1 MRTPQFSGT
10 CSICGG
16 SGVSSGR
23 DMSDSWHGAPL
34 THSNPNICT
43 LNLEAKRIAREKL
56 AEDQAAQERA
66 KFDADDE
73 YMFEVWEEVNGN

>member
-1 MRTPQFSGT
+1 MQTPQFSGT

-16 SGVSSGR
+16 RGVSSGR
-23 DMSDSWHGAPL
+23 GMSASWQGAPL
-34 THSNPNICT
+34 THSNPKICI
-43 LNLEAKRIAREKL
+43 LNLEAKRLAREKL

-73 YMFEVWEEVNGN
+73 YMFEMWDEVNGH